1 MSFTIVLTITCI
13 ISIVYRGV
21 KKGFQPQDLSQQV
34 HLLSCHIRCHP
45 KTSIPSI
52 CCICKTQRQQFEYGS
67 NSKWSYS
74 FSDVLHIQCV
84 VAFSIVVN
92 MLSRPAV
99 HRHHFDRTKIHPA
112 NWTHPIFQI
121 DLNNLIECIM
131 WNSKRIFPQNTCWDQ
146 ATHGNCLMQ
155 R

>member
-1 MSFTIVLTITCI
+1 MLDLTLRELKIVQLQLQSSNVIHYCLNYHMHHQHCLSWGQKRVPTSGSFTTGAS
-13 ISIVYRGV
+13 SI
-21 KKGFQPQDLSQQV
+21 LSYSMSSKDIHSI
-34 HLLSCHIRCHP
+34 HLLHLQNTKAAIR
-45 KTSIPSI
+45 IW
-52 CCICKTQRQQFEYGS
+52 QQFVVVLLV
-67 NSKWSYS
+67 
-74 FSDVLHIQCV
+74 SDVLHIQCV

-131 WNSKRIFPQNTCWDQ
+131 WNS
-146 ATHGNCLMQ
+146 
-155 R
+155 